1 MVNQRQII
9 AAVQG
14 ADPVYQGNDADFFT
28 IVSRFEGLYDA
39 YNDFQRRLERYWAL
53 RWIEQEGLK
62 EITAAVIKEDLVRA
76 EDFPFVQRIPGL
88 PELER
93 GRRVRLAVL
102 GFDYIEL
109 VLETKL
115 IEVLPESAGLG
126 DVDDEEDD
134 DAAAAQTDVPQT
146 EENVTKDSQ
155 STAEI
160 GQNSPDK

>member
-1 MVNQRQII
+1 M
-9 AAVQG
+9 
-14 ADPVYQGNDADFFT
+14 
-28 IVSRFEGLYDA
+28 
-39 YNDFQRRLERYWAL
+39 
-53 RWIEQEGLK
+53 
-62 EITAAVIKEDLVRA
+62 RA

-134 DAAAAQTDVPQT
+134 DAATTQTDVPQT